1 MKNHALKFLSLF
13 FSLAILLVACEQ
25 NDDISITEPAPELR
39 LETPTANTV
48 VLNFGLPDNPALSV
62 TWTDNLTSSSSY
74 TIEMA
79 ATEAFEAPITAG
91 TSSTNTFSMTT
102 NQLNE
107 VLNDLDVDS
116 LTKAPLFV
124 RINADGMMSN
134 VIMFTVSA
142 FPIDGPVVSNPNGG
156 AAFVLSMLS
165 ENDVALTVDWG
176 DNETDDTSYEVQ
188 LAALGTDFAEPVS
201 LGTIDDD
208 SDSFEIS
215 HSDLN
220 EAALNLGL
228 NADEAGD
235 VELRIVA
242 ETTNSSGNMLVRVS
256 EIVTISITPYSVEL
270 APILYVVGAGAV
282 DAGWGWDSPIELVL
296 QGDTYSGNINLQN
309 DAFRFFTEE
318 GNWGSGLNFPYY
330 EALGYTIDANFEN
343 ANDGDSNFRFTGT
356 PGSYSLRINTNAR
369 TITLDT
375 PIEGPNCNF
384 DQLWLVGAGITDAG
398 WGWDT
403 PVALSCTGN
412 GKYSG
417 NVAFNNEAFR
427 FFSVRDD
434 WGSGTNYPTYESNG
448 YTIDSDLIN
457 ANDGDSNFFF
467 NGTPGVYFLTVDDIN
482 KTITLEPEM
491 LTCDHEQLWL
501 VGAGITDAGW
511 GWDTP
516 VALSCTGNGVY
527 SGQVALNNEA
537 FRFFT
542 VEGDWGTGINYPTY
556 EGNGYT
562 IDSDLINAN
571 DGDSNFFF
579 NGTPGTY
586 TLTVDDVNK
595 TITVE

>member
-1 MKNHALKFLSLF
+1 MKNQALKFLSFF
-13 FSLAILLVACEQ
+13 FSLAIFLVACEQ
-25 NDDISITEPAPELR
+25 NDDIDITTPDPELR

-62 TWTDNLTSSSSY
+62 TWTDNVTSSSSY

-79 ATEAFEAPITAG
+79 ANENFGSPITAG
-91 TSSTNTFSMTT
+91 TSSTNTFSISTT
-102 NQLNE
+102 ELNE
-107 VLNDLDVDS
+107 LLNALNVDS
-116 LTKAPLFV
+116 LTSAPLYV
-124 RINADGMMSN
+124 RINADGAMSN
-134 VIMFTVSA
+134 VIMFVVSA
-142 FPIDGPVVSNPNGG
+142 FPIDGPMVSNPGG
-156 AAFVLSMLS
+156 GDSFVLSMLS
-165 ENDVALTVDWG
+165 ENDVALSVDWD
-176 DNETDDTSYEVQ
+176 DNETDETAYEVQ
-188 LAALGTDFAEPVS
+188 LAASGTAFANPITLGTV
-201 LGTIDDD
+201 DDD

-228 NADEAGD
+228 SADTAGD

-242 ETTNSSGNMLVRVS
+242 ESINSSGNSLVRVS
-256 EIVTISITPYSVEL
+256 DIVIISITPYSVEL

-282 DAGWGWDSPIELVL
+282 DAGWGWDSPVELVL

-309 DAFRFFTEE
+309 DTFRFFTEN

-330 EALGYTIDANFEN
+330 EALEYTIDTNFEN

-369 TITLDT
+369 TITLTD
-375 PIEGPNCNF
+375 PVEGPNCNF
-384 DQLWLVGAGITDAG
+384 DQLWLVGAGITDTG

-412 GKYSG
+412 GTYSG
-417 NVAFNNEAFR
+417 NVALNNDAFR
-427 FFSVRDD
+427 FFSIRND

-467 NGTPGVYFLTVDDIN
+467 NGTPGVYFLIVDDIN
-482 KTITLEPEM
+482 KTITLESEM
-491 LTCDHEQLWL
+491 LTCDNEQLWL

-516 VALSCTGNGVY
+516 VPLNCTGNGVY
-527 SGQVALNNEA
+527 SGQVALNNDA

-542 VEGDWGTGINYPTY
+542 VEGDWNSGINYPTY
-556 EGNGYT
+556 VSNGYT

-579 NGTPGTY
+579 DGTPGTY